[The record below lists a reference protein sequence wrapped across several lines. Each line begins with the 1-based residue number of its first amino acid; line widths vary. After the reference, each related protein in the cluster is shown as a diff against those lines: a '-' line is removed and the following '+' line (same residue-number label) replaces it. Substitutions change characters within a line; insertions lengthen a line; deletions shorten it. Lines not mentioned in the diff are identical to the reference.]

1 MNDSTI
7 AFRAKE
13 QLGKF
18 LGKVFTHFSRP
29 RQKFLADM
37 LYGIQASGD
46 TRIPRGAAEPPKAVA
61 RGVLSSVMRAINDDS
76 RKCHAVEKR
85 LSRNVADATI
95 GDDIDK
101 AILEAGS
108 KFVRDDTLILVDP
121 TEIRKEFGLKMEHVR
136 NATSRSSSGD
146 ARETADAPREGTAH
160 GRRQGLR
167 RGAGHHLP
175 DAPGLREVLQPRPV
189 LNDCSAARESRSQ
202 ASR

>member
-46 TRIPRGAAEPPKAVA
+46 TRIPRGAADPPKAVA

-76 RKCHAVEKR
+76 GKCHAVEKR

-101 AILEAGS
+101 AS
-108 KFVRDDTLILVDP
+108 SRPV
-121 TEIRKEFGLKMEHVR
+121 
-136 NATSRSSSGD
+136 RSSSGTTRSSSSTRPRS
-146 ARETADAPREGTAH
+146 ARSSD
-160 GRRQGLR
+160 
-167 RGAGHHLP
+167 
-175 DAPGLREVLQPRPV
+175 
-189 LNDCSAARESRSQ
+189 SRWNT
-202 ASR
+202 